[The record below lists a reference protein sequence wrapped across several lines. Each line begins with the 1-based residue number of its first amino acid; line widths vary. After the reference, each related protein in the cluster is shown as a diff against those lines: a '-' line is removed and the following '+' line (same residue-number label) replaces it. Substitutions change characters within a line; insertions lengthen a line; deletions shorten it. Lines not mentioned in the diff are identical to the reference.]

1 MLTEALFFQ
10 YSFCPV
16 VEPIDRCIT
25 ENFMEKAMA
34 KNTKSR
40 GKIVRRLG
48 VNIYGN
54 SKYDRLLKKK
64 PQKPGQERGVRSR
77 SKVSDYGRQLL
88 EKQKLRFSYGLSEK
102 QFFNTFVKAK
112 KLSGLTGDNM
122 MILLERRLDNVV
134 YRLGMATTRAQAR
147 QFVSHGHIRLNG
159 KRSNIPSIQVRE
171 GDSIEI
177 RDNER
182 NKKLIRECLA
192 HSNQVAPVWLSL
204 DGDSLKGK
212 VERLPYRTD
221 IPTVVNEQMVVEFY
235 SK

>member
-1 MLTEALFFQ
+1 
-10 YSFCPV
+10 
-16 VEPIDRCIT
+16 
-25 ENFMEKAMA
+25 MA
-34 KNTKSR
+34 RNTKAR

-64 PQKPGQERGVRSR
+64 PQKPGQEKGYRGR
-77 SKVSDYGRQLL
+77 SKVSDFGRQLL
-88 EKQKLRFSYGLSEK
+88 EKQKLRFTYGLSEK

-112 KLSGLTGDNM
+112 RLSGLTGDNM

-147 QFVSHGHIRLNG
+147 QFVSHGHIKLNG
-159 KRSNIPSIQVRE
+159 KRSNIPSISVRE

-177 RDNER
+177 RDSEGS
-182 NKKLIRECLA
+182 KKIIRESLA
-192 HSNQVAPVWLSL
+192 HSNQVIPPWLSI
-204 DGDSLKGK
+204 DDDALKGR

-221 IPTVVNEQMVVEFY
+221 ITVEANERMVVEFY

>member
-1 MLTEALFFQ
+1 
-10 YSFCPV
+10 
-16 VEPIDRCIT
+16 
-25 ENFMEKAMA
+25 MA
-34 KNTKSR
+34 RNTKAR

-64 PQKPGQERGVRSR
+64 PQKPGQEKGYRGR

-88 EKQKLRFSYGLSEK
+88 EKQKLRFAYGLSEK

-112 KLSGLTGDNM
+112 HLDGLTGDNM

-159 KRSNIPSIQVRE
+159 KRSNIPSMVVRE
-171 GDSIEI
+171 GDAVEI
-177 RDNER
+177 RDNEGSR
-182 NKKLIRECLA
+182 KIIREALA
-192 HSNQVAPVWLSL
+192 HSHQVMPAWLSI
-204 DGDSLKGK
+204 DDDKLKGR

-221 IPTVVNEQMVVEFY
+221 IPSEANERMVVEFY

>member
-1 MLTEALFFQ
+1 MARNQ
-10 YSFCPV
+10 
-16 VEPIDRCIT
+16 
-25 ENFMEKAMA
+25 KA
-34 KNTKSR
+34 R

-54 SKYDRLLKKK
+54 GKYDRLLKKK
-64 PQKPGQERGVRSR
+64 PQKPGQEKGYRGRN
-77 SKVSDYGRQLL
+77 KVSDYGRQLL

-112 KLSGLTGDNM
+112 TMDGLTGDNM

-159 KRSNIPSIQVRE
+159 KRSNVASIVVRE
-171 GDSIEI
+171 GDVIQI
-177 RDNER
+177 RDKEGS
-182 NKKLIRECLA
+182 KKIIRESMA
-192 HSNQVAPVWLSL
+192 HSNQVLPAWLVV
-204 DGDSLKGK
+204 DSDALTGK
-212 VERLPYRTD
+212 VDRLPYRTD
-221 IPTVVNEQMVVEFY
+221 IPSVANEQMVVEFY